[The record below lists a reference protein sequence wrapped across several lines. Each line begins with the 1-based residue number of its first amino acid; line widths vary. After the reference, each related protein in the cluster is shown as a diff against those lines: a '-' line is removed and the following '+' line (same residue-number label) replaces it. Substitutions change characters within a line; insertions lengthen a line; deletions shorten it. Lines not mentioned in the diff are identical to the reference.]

1 MILFL
6 DIRTAK
12 SVMGIVGPRKADR
25 LSSSGKS
32 GIYALLKRAD
42 KAHGIL
48 TRKPTAVVVATGD
61 RGGSASWSA
70 VRTAVAL
77 GNSLAFAWGVPLA
90 GLPLD
95 GGETWDEVAVAVR
108 RAAAKA
114 KKNRWLRAAYDGEPN
129 ITVAKPV
136 F

>member
-12 SVMGIVGPRKADR
+12 STLGMVGPRKADR
-25 LSSSGKS
+25 FSSTGKN
-32 GIYALLKRAD
+32 GAFGLLKRAD
-42 KAHGIL
+42 KGHRIFS
-48 TRKPTAVVVATGD
+48 RPPSAVVVATGD

-77 GNSLAFAWGVPLA
+77 GNSLAYAWGAPIA
-90 GLPLD
+90 ALPL
-95 GGETWDEVAVAVR
+95 GGDESWTDVAAKG
-108 RAAAKA
+108 RAAAKTA
-114 KKNRWLRAAYDGEPN
+114 KPRKWLKAAYDGEPN
-129 ITVAKPV
+129 ITKAKPL